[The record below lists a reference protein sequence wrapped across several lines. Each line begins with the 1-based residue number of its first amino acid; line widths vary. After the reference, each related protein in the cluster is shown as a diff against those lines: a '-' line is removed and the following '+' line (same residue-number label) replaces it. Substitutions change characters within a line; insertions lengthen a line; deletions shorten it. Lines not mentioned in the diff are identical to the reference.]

1 MMKLA
6 LLTFHNAANYGAALQ
21 AYAFEKFL
29 TDNGYDCEYINY
41 VNASRAHEYSMMWHL
56 WDSLRHGR
64 ITNALAY
71 TLGSPFMTLR
81 KWRFNRFYDK
91 YLKKTDKVYKTSEEA
106 VELNGRYD
114 RFIVGS
120 DQVWNPACNGDDT
133 AFLLDFVK
141 SNRERISYS
150 SSFGI
155 ASIDGEH
162 IEAYKKNLSAFHALA
177 VRERI
182 GCEIVKNLTGREA
195 QLVLDPVMLLTKEQW
210 MQLVPQDGKNEKY
223 IFSYTNRDSQTADF
237 FRTGYKLDG
246 KKHYVL
252 SRYTRPQ
259 DFINPK
265 TRVKYCMSPQEFV
278 SVIAN
283 AELVVS
289 ASFHC
294 LAMAIILNRPFVAI
308 LTGDK
313 GKDERPL
320 NILRALDLECRVLH
334 PDMSV
339 NEIMAPIDW
348 NVVNKKIEQL
358 KASSVAYLDKAIN
371 G

>member
-41 VNASRAHEYSMMWHL
+41 VNASRAHEYSMMWHI
-56 WDSLRHGR
+56 WDSLRHGK

-223 IFSYTNRDSQTADF
+223 IFSYTNRDSQTAVF

-246 KKHYVL
+246 KIHYVL

>member
-1 MMKLA
+1 MKLA
-6 LLTFHNAANYGAALQ
+6 LMTFHNAANYGAALQ

-29 TDNGYDCEYINY
+29 TDKGYDCEYINY
-41 VNASRAHEYSMMWHL
+41 VNASRAHEYSMSWHI
-56 WDSLRHGR
+56 WDSLQHGK
-64 ITNALAY
+64 ITNAIAY
-71 TLGSPFMTLR
+71 ALGSPFMSLR
-81 KWRFNRFYDK
+81 KWRFSRFYAK
-91 YLKKTDKVYKTSEEA
+91 HLRKTNRIYKTSAEA
-106 VELNGRYD
+106 AELNGKYD

-141 SNRERISYS
+141 NSRERISYS
-150 SSFGI
+150 SSFGVD
-155 ASIDGEH
+155 SIDEGH
-162 IEAYKKNLSAFHALA
+162 TAAFKQNLSAFHALA
-177 VRERI
+177 VREQI
-182 GCEIVKNLTGREA
+182 GCEIVKNLTGRDS

-210 MQLVPQDGKNEKY
+210 MQLVPTGEKKEKY

-237 FRTGYKLDG
+237 FKTGYKLDG

-320 NILRALDLECRVLH
+320 NILRALDLESRILH

-339 NEIMAPIDW
+339 GDIVAPIDW
-348 NVVNKKIEQL
+348 DVVNEKIEQL
-358 KASSVAYLDKAIN
+358 KASSVAYLDMAIN

>member
-1 MMKLA
+1 MKLA

-29 TDNGYDCEYINY
+29 TDKGYDCEYINY
-41 VNASRAHEYSMMWHL
+41 VNTSRAHEYSMSWHI
-56 WDSLRHGR
+56 WDSLSHGK
-64 ITNALAY
+64 IKNAIAY

-91 YLKKTDKVYKTSEEA
+91 HLRKTYKIYKTSDEA
-106 VELNGRYD
+106 AELNGKYD

-120 DQVWNPACNGDDT
+120 DQVWNPVCNGDDT

-141 SNRERISYS
+141 NNRERISYS
-150 SSFGI
+150 SSFGVD
-155 ASIDGEH
+155 SIDEGHTESF
-162 IEAYKKNLSAFHALA
+162 KQNLSAFYALA
-177 VRERI
+177 VREQI
-182 GCEIVKNLTGREA
+182 GCDIVKNLTGRNA

-210 MQLVPQDGKNEKY
+210 MQLVPMGGKRESY

-237 FRTGYKLDG
+237 FKTGYSLNG

-259 DFINPK
+259 DFLSSAI
-265 TRVKYCMSPQEFV
+265 RVKYCMSPQEFV
-278 SVIAN
+278 TVITN

-294 LAMAIILNRPFVAI
+294 LAMSIILNRPFVAI

-320 NILRALDLECRVLH
+320 NILRALDLENRILT
-334 PDMSV
+334 PAMSV
-339 NEIMAPIDW
+339 KDILAPIDW
-348 NVVNKKIEQL
+348 EVVNIKVGRL
-358 KASSVAYLDKAIN
+358 RASSVDYLSRAIN
-371 G
+371 D